1 MKRLILLFLLSAT
14 AAEAQSLEDERY
26 GQCIAI
32 VREKPAD
39 GETAANAW
47 RLKGGGS
54 RARQCL
60 GMAFIAQGR
69 FAAAAAAFEQGAR
82 AAESAKDGNAPALW
96 AQAGN
101 AALQAGD
108 NANAESWLGSALV
121 GAGDDRT
128 RGELLIDRATAL
140 VALGKTAAARVD
152 LDRAVKLAPADA
164 DGWLLSATLA
174 RRENQL
180 KRAEADVAEAAK
192 YAPGDPDVLL
202 EQGNIAGLAGRVDEA
217 KSLWR
222 AVVNG
227 APQSPAA
234 KRAAAAL
241 TANGG

>member
-1 MKRLILLFLLSAT
+1 MKRLVLLVLLSAT
-14 AAEAQSLEDERY
+14 AANAQSLDDERY
-26 GQCIAI
+26 GQCLAI

-47 RLKGGGS
+47 RLKGGGP

-60 GMAFIAQGR
+60 GMAFVAQGKY
-69 FAAAAAAFEQGAR
+69 AAAAAAFEQGAR
-82 AAESAKDGNAPALW
+82 AAEAAKDGNAPVLW

-101 AALQAGD
+101 AALDAGD

-121 GAGDDRT
+121 GANDDKT

-140 VALGKTAAARVD
+140 VALGKTAAARSD
-152 LDRAVKLAPADA
+152 LDRALKLTPADS

-180 KRAEADVAEAAK
+180 KRAETDIAEAAK
-192 YAPGDPDVLL
+192 YAPGDPEVLL

-217 KSLWR
+217 QRLWR

-234 KRAAAAL
+234 MRAAAAL
-241 TANGG
+241 KANGG